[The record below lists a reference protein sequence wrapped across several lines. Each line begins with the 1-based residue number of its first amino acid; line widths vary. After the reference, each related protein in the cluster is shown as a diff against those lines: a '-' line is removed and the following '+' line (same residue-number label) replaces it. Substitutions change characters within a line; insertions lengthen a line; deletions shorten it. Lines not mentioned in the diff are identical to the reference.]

1 MIYALRFTPCAMR
14 LLISVSPRLPR
25 RAEGLLW
32 GQYFSVSVLP
42 MLLTF
47 GLLLSNCSEHAK
59 EARLIAPA
67 RIALVVPQAGA
78 LEQEGQMLQLGALTA
93 MHEAQAQAGHGRVE
107 MVVYDSP
114 CDGKGAANVAR
125 RLAGDF
131 SVCVVIGYLCSEA
144 LLAAL
149 PIYEEADLAL
159 INPAISAEYI
169 RARVS
174 RHLFSLLYGDGEQAA
189 FLAAYIKEGLG
200 LTRVAVVYDG
210 SAYGSLLMTSFLAE
224 SESQELELLAKVGV
238 TLDVAEVTRAVKRLK
253 AVNPEAIFLAA
264 EKDAASLFL
273 LERYRQQLAGKVL
286 GPDRLADLDLYEMV
300 GEAADGLLVCQP
312 TLLERDDSEQVGFV
326 RRFEMLHKR
335 RPDWIAVAGYD
346 ATRLALDVIERA
358 GQKRAAFLQ
367 ALQEIS
373 GSKTP
378 FPTLSGPVYFRKN
391 GASRRPIFVAAIR
404 GGGLLAAE
412 PASVEFTGAA
422 DKN

>member
-1 MIYALRFTPCAMR
+1 MG
-14 LLISVSPRLPR
+14 
-25 RAEGLLW
+25 GLLY
-32 GQYFSVSVLP
+32 GRLFSATALP
-42 MLLTF
+42 TLLATC
-47 GLLLSNCSEHAK
+47 LLLCNCSET
-59 EARLIAPA
+59 ARESHLVSPA
-67 RIALVVPQAGA
+67 RIALVVPEAGA
-78 LEQEGQMLQLGALTA
+78 LDQEGQMLQLGALTA
-93 MHEAQAQAGHGRVE
+93 MHEAQAQAGNGKVE
-107 MVVYDSP
+107 MVLYDSP

-144 LLAAL
+144 ILAAL

-159 INPAISAEYI
+159 INPAISAENI
-169 RARVS
+169 RARAS

-189 FLAAYIKEGLG
+189 FLAAYIKKGLG
-200 LTRVAVVYDG
+200 FTRVAVVYDG

-224 SESQELELLAKVGV
+224 SESQELELVARVAI
-238 TLDVAEVTRAVKRLK
+238 TLDVAEVSRAVKLLK
-253 AVNPEAIFLAA
+253 GVKPEAIFLAA
-264 EKDAASLFL
+264 KKNAASLFL
-273 LERYRQQLAGKVL
+273 LERYRQQLAGEVL
-286 GPDRLADLDLYEMV
+286 GPDRLADLDLYEMA

-312 TLLERDDSEQVGFV
+312 TLLERDDSEKVGFV

-346 ATRLALDVIERA
+346 ATRLALDVIKGV
-358 GQKRAAFLQ
+358 GQKRVDFLQ

-391 GASRRPIFVAAIR
+391 GASRRPIFVAAIH
-404 GGGLLAAE
+404 GGVLRAAE
-412 PASVEFTGAA
+412 PASVEFAGAS